1 MEVRLNLKSRL
12 VEEQVKKRL
21 AIWIGLVTL
30 ICALAIPAVRSH
42 AAARAAN
49 AASPAPAEHPEYRAA
64 INELRE
70 ARKHLEKADA
80 DGYGHRDEAMRAID
94 HALGECEE
102 AIHALH

>member
-1 MEVRLNLKSRL
+1 M
-12 VEEQVKKRL
+12 KKRF

-30 ICALAIPAVRSH
+30 ICALAIPAVHSAR
-42 AAARAAN
+42 AAARANAGAN
-49 AASPAPAEHPEYRAA
+49 SASPAAPAEHPEYRAA
-64 INELRE
+64 INDLRS